1 VFLRVHNLL
10 AEGDWRVERAEDGL
24 VLMRRAGDDVP
35 GEASGDLSRVMAT
48 GTDAAPGPS
57 IGSYLNGRV
66 SLLSAALVASPDAA
80 VDVDGPRWIL
90 RTIWRAEQPLPDGTR
105 IDFWL
110 DRRDGQRQ
118 HVWDIADLWWNP
130 PEQWA
135 PGTPVTVDIPDVPVR
150 EFLAWQAEWSTP

>member
-1 VFLRVHNLL
+1 
-10 AEGDWRVERAEDGL
+10 
-24 VLMRRAGDDVP
+24 
-35 GEASGDLSRVMAT
+35 
-48 GTDAAPGPS
+48 
-57 IGSYLNGRV
+57 SYLNGRV

-90 RTIWRAEQPLPDGTR
+90 RTIWRAEQPLPDSTR

-118 HVWDIADLWWNP
+118 HVWDVADLWWNP

-135 PGTPVTVDIPDVPVR
+135 PGTPVTVDIPDAPIEPIEPVR
-150 EFLAWQAEWSTP
+150 RPGWLPVAVLACLASGVALLLQNVLRDTWQIRTLPERV